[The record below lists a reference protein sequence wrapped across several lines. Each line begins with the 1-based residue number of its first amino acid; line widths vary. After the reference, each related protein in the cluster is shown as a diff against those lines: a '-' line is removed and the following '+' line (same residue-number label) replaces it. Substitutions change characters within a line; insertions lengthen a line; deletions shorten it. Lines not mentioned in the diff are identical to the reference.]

1 MKPDAVARA
10 ERVLG
15 ARAERWT
22 RVTGRGYANNERW
35 LVAVDAGASVFV
47 KTAVDEQG
55 ADWLRAEH
63 RIYRGVRGDFLP
75 ELLGWIDDD
84 AFPVLVLEDVSH
96 GAFWPPPWSRDAVDA
111 VLAAL
116 GEVAATAPPAG
127 VRALEAD
134 RSNWVGWDVVADDPQ
149 PFLGLGL
156 CSGEW
161 LDAAGPALLAA
172 ARAARLDGSALVHC
186 DVRSDNL
193 CIRSG
198 RAVLFDWNHARV
210 GNATLDVAFW
220 LPSLELEG
228 GPRPEEVLRNEPG
241 VPELA
246 ALVAG
251 FFAARAG
258 LPPPAGAP
266 TVRGIQLAQLR
277 PALAWACRALDLD
290 PPST

>member
-1 MKPDAVARA
+1 MKPDAVVRA

-15 ARAERWT
+15 VIAESWRP
-22 RVTGRGYANNERW
+22 VTGRGYANNERW
-35 LVAVDAGASVFV
+35 LVALEGGRSVFV
-47 KTAVDEQG
+47 KTAVDDAG
-55 ADWLRAEH
+55 ADWLRDEH
-63 RIYRGVRGDFLP
+63 RIYRGVQAAFLP
-75 ELLGWIDDD
+75 ELLGWDDD
-84 AFPVLVLEDVSH
+84 GAFPVLMLEDVSG
-96 GAFWPPPWSRDAVDA
+96 GAFWPPPWPGDAVEA

-116 GEVAATAPPAG
+116 REVAATAPPPG
-127 VRALEAD
+127 VRSLESD
-134 RSNWVGWDVVADDPQ
+134 RASWVGWDVVADDPE

-156 CSGEW
+156 CSREW

-172 ARAARLDGSALVHC
+172 AETAPLDGSALVHC

-198 RAVLFDWNHARV
+198 RAVLFDWNHARM
-210 GNATLDVAFW
+210 GNAVLDVAFW

-228 GPRPEEVLRNEPG
+228 GPKPDAVLPSGPG
-241 VPELA
+241 VAELA

-258 LPPPAGAP
+258 LPPPSGAP

-277 PALAWACRALDLD
+277 PALAWACRALGL
-290 PPST
+290 PQP